1 MRRLAALI
9 LLVLT
14 IASLAAPAEASFD
27 ALSNIRTRS
36 EGSSGTSTIN
46 YAANNRVTSATV
58 NGSSRTY
65 TYDNRGNVT
74 SMGPTGFAY
83 DYANQPVTLTGT
95 GSASHTYDANLKR
108 VKSVSGGKTTYTVY
122 SRLTGGLIYRDE
134 VTDGRLT
141 HYAGAGPAQVRLSKV
156 GAGAWTPTWIHVD
169 HLGSALAAT
178 DAAGAILWRESY
190 RPFGKAVRTLGSAPA
205 NDNNAGFTGH
215 LEDDASGLIYM
226 QARYFDPLVPRFLST
241 DPIGYQ
247 DQLNLYAY
255 VANDPVN
262 KTDPTGECG
271 VFIWNCI
278 GAAVGAVSEAVAI
291 YSDVKSGKD
300 VSIAEGALRVVTSAA
315 IGAVGG
321 GGGAILA
328 KGVAQTGAKAAV
340 AVATK
345 TAGNALVG
353 AAANGTNTAARR
365 EIQTAINGSS
375 DITNENIRT
384 DMALGAAAG
393 AAGALVGEGIEAAAR
408 GASGFGLGPK
418 GDLSPVGA
426 AAGQLGNAVTNV
438 GIVNPGAFEN
448 NNAPPPTTCEP
459 ENKC

>member
-1 MRRLAALI
+1 
-9 LLVLT
+9 
-14 IASLAAPAEASFD
+14 
-27 ALSNIRTRS
+27 
-36 EGSSGTSTIN
+36 
-46 YAANNRVTSATV
+46 
-58 NGSSRTY
+58 
-65 TYDNRGNVT
+65 
-74 SMGPTGFAY
+74 
-83 DYANQPVTLTGT
+83 
-95 GSASHTYDANLKR
+95 
-108 VKSVSGGKTTYTVY
+108 
-122 SRLTGGLIYRDE
+122 
-134 VTDGRLT
+134 
-141 HYAGAGPAQVRLSKV
+141 
-156 GAGAWTPTWIHVD
+156 
-169 HLGSALAAT
+169 
-178 DAAGAILWRESY
+178 
-190 RPFGKAVRTLGSAPA
+190 
-205 NDNNAGFTGH
+205 
-215 LEDDASGLIYM
+215 M